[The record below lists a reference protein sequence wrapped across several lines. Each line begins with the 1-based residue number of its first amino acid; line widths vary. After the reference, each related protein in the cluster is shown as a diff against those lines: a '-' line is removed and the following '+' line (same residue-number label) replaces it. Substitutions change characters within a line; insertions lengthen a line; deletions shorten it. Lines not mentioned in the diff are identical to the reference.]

1 MKDMKRNLF
10 KIYYIGKNTGL
21 IIWIINIQIDLI
33 YIRRAQHD
41 DVKMAFIMFV
51 QIAENRRY
59 WPPEIR
65 W

>member
-33 YIRRAQHD
+33 YTRRAQHD
-41 DVKMAFIMFV
+41 DV
-51 QIAENRRY
+51 
-59 WPPEIR
+59 
-65 W
+65 